1 MDPESPWG
9 TLSPL
14 VKRGTEGSW
23 LNEAFGHRRHGERSG
38 VTGEEA
44 HRDWNKGGHHGDWE
58 EGQGKGELAV
68 DLEGGPQRP
77 ENPERQNEDPKDPL
91 RQAQRA
97 CGNEGVAPRN
107 RNSPHGDAGMGG
119 Q

>member
-1 MDPESPWG
+1 M
-9 TLSPL
+9 T
-14 VKRGTEGSW
+14 R
-23 LNEAFGHRRHGERSG
+23 
-38 VTGEEA
+38 EEA

-68 DLEGGPQRP
+68 DLEGGPERP

-91 RQAQRA
+91 RQAGRA
-97 CGNEGVAPRN
+97 CRNEGVAPRN
-107 RNSPHGDAGMGG
+107 RNSSHGDAGMGG